1 MELYIGGY
9 AQGKLQY
16 VLENRGGGLS
26 VVDRPDRLAKYDAQE
41 AVIFN
46 SFHEW
51 FFEEIK
57 KGKNPEE
64 KMEEV
69 LLCHERLII
78 ISNEVGNGIVPADP
92 VEREYRER
100 LGRYLCRLAAR
111 SERVERILCGIGQR
125 LK

>member
-16 VLENRGGGLS
+16 VLENRGAGLP
-26 VVDRPDRLAKYDAQE
+26 VVEEPDRLEKYNAQE
-41 AVIFN
+41 AVIFH

-57 KGKNPEE
+57 KGKSPEE
-64 KMEEV
+64 KMEEL
-69 LLCHERLII
+69 LLCHDGLIV
-78 ISNEVGNGIVPADP
+78 ISNEVGGGIVPADP

-111 SERVERILCGIGQR
+111 SERVERIICGIGQR